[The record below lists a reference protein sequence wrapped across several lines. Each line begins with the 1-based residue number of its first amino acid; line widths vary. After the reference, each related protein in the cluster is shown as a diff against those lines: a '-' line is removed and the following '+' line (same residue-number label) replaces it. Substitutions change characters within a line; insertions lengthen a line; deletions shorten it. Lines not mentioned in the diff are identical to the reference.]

1 MSRKTHGTNRPKKRV
16 ERWFSVKKAS
26 IARAVANVLS
36 PSSSHACSNSLLP
49 TTPYQNWWPASWT
62 VTSSGL
68 ETSPGASQR
77 VPAVKKVGYSIPP
90 ERLCQAGST
99 IVTCSYGYGPNHSP

>member
-1 MSRKTHGTNRPKKRV
+1 MKNC
-16 ERWFSVKKAS
+16 S
-26 IARAVANVLS
+26 ITRAVANVFS
-36 PSSSHACSNSLLP
+36 PSSIQACSNSLLP
-49 TTPYQNWWPASWT
+49 TTVCQNWWPASWT

-68 ETSPGASQR
+68 EKFTGASQR
-77 VPAVKKVGYSIPP
+77 VPEVKNVGYSMPP